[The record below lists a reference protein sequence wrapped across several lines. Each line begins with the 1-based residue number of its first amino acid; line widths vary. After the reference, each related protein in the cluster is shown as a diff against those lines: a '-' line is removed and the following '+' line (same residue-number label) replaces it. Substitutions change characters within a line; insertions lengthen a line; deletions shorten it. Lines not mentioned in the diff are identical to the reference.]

1 MRCKFKIENVWT
13 IDRSWLSRFTDLL
26 STVSAVSFDVFD
38 TALTRSVDAPVDV
51 FAIVEEKLIQ
61 RHGVLFSGY
70 AEARELAEQTAREK
84 AARHQKREIGFQEIV
99 EALET
104 QNLAFSHYRSEF
116 FDAEMEAERECCF
129 AVPEIKAAFDLCR
142 DKGIP
147 VFFVSDMYLPE
158 TAIRNLL
165 ENAGYEAPELI
176 VSCETGCAK
185 WDGSQW
191 PIVTQ
196 KWGNAE
202 QILHIGDNE
211 GSDVRTAQQ
220 AGLKTLIFKRAR
232 SNHRPGGPLTP
243 AVLPFSRL
251 LREKMLTLPPEGD
264 DFDPTHLPACQT
276 MALLGASWG
285 ALVAGSYV
293 RWIADRAQAL
303 GLSRIYFCARD
314 GWLPQLAW
322 HAAGLDKTTGIKT
335 SYLYISRRSLNFAA
349 AAISCT
355 PAHLSERALETLCN
369 VFRSERLRDVLARAD
384 LLTLQPL
391 VDDVTAQFGSLD
403 RSISW
408 HDGVHEL
415 KDCMQRHAQSIY
427 PVLQAKL
434 LGILSYL
441 CQEGLHEGKIG
452 IVDVGWHGTMQ
463 ASIRA
468 ALSNAGYEPMIY
480 GLYAGL
486 WPAAQRN
493 RVRTGWMEASFWND
507 YQSFLSGYGLYNNI
521 AIIENTFSSAEGTTL
536 GYKQQGDQMIPTL
549 AEADVP
555 ENQHEALIAPFQN
568 AAADVIKSLFSGE
581 VCNGV
586 SGHDIAIDAAMMAIN
601 RLGLSPTNSEI
612 AAIGSIRHSGDP
624 SHATLTP
631 IVRELTEKFS
641 TEKTVDLGRSDWAM
655 GSALTALNQTDDA
668 HRRHELAENFRSQL
682 SHYDSRTLGQLK

>member
-1 MRCKFKIENVWT
+1 MRCGFKIADVWP
-13 IDRSWLSRFTDLL
+13 IDRSWLSRFTELV
-26 STVSAVSFDVFD
+26 STVSVVSFDVFD
-38 TALTRSVDAPVDV
+38 TALTRLVDTPVDV

-70 AEARELAEQTAREK
+70 AEARELAERAAREK

-104 QNLAFSHYRSEF
+104 QNPAFSHYRYEF
-116 FDAEMEAERECCF
+116 FDAEMEAERECCV

-147 VFFVSDMYLPE
+147 TFFVSDMYLPE
-158 TAIRNLL
+158 TAIRDLL
-165 ENAGYEAPELI
+165 ENVGYEAPELI

-211 GSDVRTAQQ
+211 GSDVGTAQK
-220 AGLKTLIFKRAR
+220 AGLKTLAFKRAR

-264 DFDPTHLPACQT
+264 DFDPTQLPAGQT
-276 MALLGASWG
+276 MAILGASWG

-293 RWIADRAQAL
+293 RWIAERAQAL

-322 HAAGLDKTTGIKT
+322 HAAGLDKITGIKT

-355 PAHLSERALETLCN
+355 PTHLSERALESLCSIS
-369 VFRSERLRDVLARAD
+369 RSERLQDVLARAD
-384 LLTLQPL
+384 LLSLRPL

-415 KDCMQRHAQSIY
+415 KDCMRRHAASIY
-427 PVLQAKL
+427 PVLQSKL
-434 LGILSYL
+434 LNLVAYL
-441 CQEGLHEGKIG
+441 CQEGLHQDKVG
-452 IVDVGWHGTMQ
+452 IVDIGWNGNMQ
-463 ASIRA
+463 TSIRT
-468 ALSNAGYEPMIY
+468 ALSSAGYEPMIY

-486 WPAAQRN
+486 WPGAQRN
-493 RVRTGWMEASFWND
+493 RVHAGWMEAAFWND
-507 YQSFLSGYGLYNNI
+507 YQSFDKGYGLYNNV
-521 AIIENTFSSAEGTTL
+521 AIIENMFSSPEGTTL
-536 GYKQQGDQMIPTL
+536 RYEPQKEKMYPILD
-549 AEADVP
+549 AAD
-555 ENQHEALIAPFQN
+555 EHKKQHEYLIASFQN
-568 AAADVIKSLFSGE
+568 NVLDTFKSLINVETHNSITCSD
-581 VCNGV
+581 VT
-586 SGHDIAIDAAMMAIN
+586 IDAAIAAIN
-601 RLGLSPTNSEI
+601 RLGLSPTANEI
-612 AAIGSIRHSGDP
+612 ATIGRIQHARSLGHSSMVPIVPEFSEG
-624 SHATLTP
+624 LTP
-631 IVRELTEKFS
+631 GQTVEL
-641 TEKTVDLGRSDWAM
+641 DHSDWVV
-655 GSALTALNQTDDA
+655 GSVLTTLQRAENPQK
-668 HRRHELAENFRSQL
+668 RNELADNFRKQL
-682 SHYDSRTLGQLK
+682 SHYDSRTLGQFQ